1 MAGRKKGHPKTGGRK
16 KGTPNQLTVA
26 LKEAILQ
33 AANEAGGKEG
43 LVGYLTKQ
51 AVSQPSSFLALLG
64 KVLPLTIAGDAN
76 SPVQTVNTVRRLIVD
91 PKHPDSE
98 ASTGYSNGGGVPP
111 AAATGKV

>member
-16 KGTPNQLTVA
+16 TGTPNKLTVA

-33 AANEAGGKEG
+33 AANEAGGKKG

-64 KVLPLTIAGDAN
+64 RVLPLTVAGDKN
-76 SPVQTVNTVRRLIVD
+76 SPLNTNVIVRRVIYP
-91 PKHPDSE
+91 PKSLEPE
-98 ASTGYSNGGGVPP
+98 PAKEGVPP
-111 AAATGKV
+111 VLMSPPV

>member
-16 KGTPNQLTVA
+16 TGTPNKLTVA

-33 AANEAGGKEG
+33 AANEAGGKKG

-64 KVLPLTIAGDAN
+64 RLLPLTAAGDKN
-76 SPVQTVNTVRRLIVD
+76 SPLNTNVIVRRVIYTREPLEPEPAKEDLPTV
-91 PKHPDSE
+91 P
-98 ASTGYSNGGGVPP
+98 VPP
-111 AAATGKV
+111 SV